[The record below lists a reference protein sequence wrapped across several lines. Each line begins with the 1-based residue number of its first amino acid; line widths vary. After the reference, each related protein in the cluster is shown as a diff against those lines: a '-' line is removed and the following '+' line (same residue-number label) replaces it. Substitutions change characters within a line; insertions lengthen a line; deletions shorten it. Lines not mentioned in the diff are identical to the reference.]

1 MCERVYERVCERVC
15 VRACVRARECD
26 PVCERVDVLLRF
38 SGSSLARVGIVECL
52 PFRSLFSHGTL
63 PTREWSSDHMA
74 LIVDLAWR

>member
-1 MCERVYERVCERVC
+1 M
-15 VRACVRARECD
+15 
-26 PVCERVDVLLRF
+26 CERVDVLLRF